1 MRQTEHAK
9 VSPVQREDRLNLFA
23 VCHVDQRR
31 IGQPEDIANAVKFL
45 VSEESSYITG
55 HILAVN
61 GGMYM

>member
-1 MRQTEHAK
+1 MLFRSEEVKAK
-9 VSPVQREDRLNLFA
+9 ILAGVPLG
-23 VCHVDQRR
+23 R

-45 VSEESSYITG
+45 VSEESAYITG